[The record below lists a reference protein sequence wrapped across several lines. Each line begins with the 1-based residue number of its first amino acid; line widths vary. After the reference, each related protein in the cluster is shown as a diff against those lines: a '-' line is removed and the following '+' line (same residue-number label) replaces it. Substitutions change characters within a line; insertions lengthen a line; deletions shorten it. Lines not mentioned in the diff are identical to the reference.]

1 MTRAIAIFAAAAAAL
16 VAVPAAAQPGSPP
29 PAGPGPGSAGG
40 VPGTNNPYARPSDMG
55 ETDSATMGSSL
66 DQIRRGTQAA
76 SDARAAE
83 RARRENGPAVPA
95 KPADIVAQAAVS
107 DTAGQPVGT
116 IESVDADG
124 AVVVTAEGKVKVP
137 LNAFGKN
144 KKGLLI
150 GMTKKDF
157 ESLVAK
163 ANATPAG

>member
-1 MTRAIAIFAAAAAAL
+1 MTRARTLFATAAL
-16 VAVPAAAQPGSPP
+16 LVAGAAIAQPGSAPP
-29 PAGPGPGSAGG
+29 PAPGPGTSGG

-55 ETDSATMGSSL
+55 EMDSATMPSSM

-83 RARRENGPAVPA
+83 RARRENGSAVPA
-95 KPADIVAQAAVS
+95 KPSDLVASAAIS
-107 DTAGQPVGT
+107 DVNGQPIGT
-116 IESVDADG
+116 IDSVDAEG
-124 AVVVTAEGKVKVP
+124 AVVVTVAGKVKVP

-144 KKGLLI
+144 RKGLLI

-157 ESLVAK
+157 EVLVAK